1 MRVTAVETVYWTGL
15 HPQFIMVRVHTDE
28 GLIGLGQTADYRTA
42 GVLHD
47 LAARYVIGRDPRD
60 VERIWHDLFTFA
72 RFHGYAGAEL
82 RAISALDIAL
92 WDLLGQ
98 SLGAPIW
105 QVLGG
110 KVRPGIRVYNTCSAY
125 KEFDD
130 REHVRRDPVG
140 LATEL
145 MDAGITALKYSPF
158 DQYVAPSLGY
168 DLSDAQI
175 EEAIAPIYAIA
186 ERYGGRFEVAIEGH
200 AVLSLPN
207 ALRVARVLERSG
219 LPIMWLEDLTHP
231 EHAVAWRSLKEETKI
246 PICGSERLM
255 TRHQLLPLLEARAID
270 VLMSDITWV
279 GGISE
284 LRKTAVMAEPYG
296 IPIAPHDHSGPVNL
310 VASAHVLVHVPNAYV
325 MESTRAFYRT
335 YYPEIVTPGEFIRDG
350 ILYPPDGPGLGVAL
364 TDEALVRP
372 DGVWKRSEA

>member
-15 HPQFIMVRVHTDE
+15 APQFIMVRIHTDE

-42 GVLHD
+42 PVLHD

-60 VERIWHDLFTFA
+60 VEHIWHDLFTFA

-92 WDLLGQ
+92 WDILGQ

-105 QVLGG
+105 RLLGG

-125 KEFDD
+125 EAFND

-145 MDAGITALKYSPF
+145 VDAGITALKYSPF
-158 DQYVAPSLGY
+158 DAYVAPSLGY
-168 DLSDAQI
+168 DLTDAQI
-175 EEAIAPIYAIA
+175 EEAIAPIHAIA
-186 ERYGGRFEVAIEGH
+186 EHYGDRFQVAIEGH

-231 EHAVAWRSLKEETKI
+231 DHAAAWRSLKEETKI

-270 VLMSDITWV
+270 VLMSDVTWV

-284 LRKTAVMAEPYG
+284 LRKTAIMAEPYG

-335 YYPEIVTPGEFIRDG
+335 YYPDIVTPGEFIRDG
-350 ILYPPDGPGLGVAL
+350 VLYPPDSPGLGITL
-364 TDEALVRP
+364 TDTALSRP
-372 DGVWKRSEA
+372 DAVWQRSEA